1 MLLSWR
7 RFATDTEA
15 SIELHGEPEYDVRL
29 DDDTMF
35 DVHVWNGRWFTR
47 LSTWR
52 YDPSE
57 RLKLA
62 EEAFKNAMTLKP
74 DRHEAYLGLG
84 MVNYLRKNAKEAE
97 VYLAKAKEIDP
108 QQVASYER
116 QPWVRQV
123 VRDAL

>member
-1 MLLSWR
+1 
-7 RFATDTEA
+7 
-15 SIELHGEPEYDVRL
+15 
-29 DDDTMF
+29 
-35 DVHVWNGRWFTR
+35 
-47 LSTWR
+47 
-52 YDPSE
+52 
-57 RLKLA
+57 
-62 EEAFKNAMTLKP
+62 MTLKP